1 MSFAADVKNELCKAE
16 HSKKQLELLSKGA
29 AYAMTEDGDGC
40 FFNTEN
46 KKAAA
51 CIADAFEAVGTE
63 YEVGESVFRG
73 RTLYTVTLFDKSYA
87 YPIPDCSGDDAFG
100 VYLRGIFLVC
110 GLVANPEKG
119 YQLELFL
126 HNENKCL
133 NILSMIEEHG
143 MGAKLSS
150 RRGSSFLYIKESEK
164 ISDMLTY
171 MGAMMQA
178 MEIMNVKIFKEVRNN
193 VNRTVNCEAAN
204 LDKTI
209 AAAQKQADDISYIF
223 EKRGEGYLPDE
234 LLQVARIRLAAH
246 ELSLS
251 DIGKMLEPPISRSG
265 VNHRLKKISLIADT
279 LRGEEKQGE

>member
-16 HSKKQLELLSKGA
+16 HSRKQLELLSKGA
-29 AYAMTEDGDGC
+29 AYAMTEDGEGC

-46 KKAAA
+46 KRVADS
-51 CIADAFEAVGTE
+51 IADAFDSVGKE
-63 YEVGESVFRG
+63 YSTGESTFRG
-73 RTLYTVTLFDKSYA
+73 RTLYTVTLADKSYA
-87 YPIPDCSGDDAFG
+87 YPMPDCSGDDAFG

-126 HNENKCL
+126 HDESKCRTL
-133 NILSMIEEHG
+133 LSMIEEHG

-178 MEIMNVKIFKEVRNN
+178 MEIMNVKIYKEVRTMSTEASTARRLTLTRLSPPHRSR
-193 VNRTVNCEAAN
+193 RTI
-204 LDKTI
+204 LITY
-209 AAAQKQADDISYIF
+209 S
-223 EKRGEGYLPDE
+223 
-234 LLQVARIRLAAH
+234 
-246 ELSLS
+246 
-251 DIGKMLEPPISRSG
+251 
-265 VNHRLKKISLIADT
+265 KK
-279 LRGEEKQGE
+279 EEKGICPTSFCRWQKSALPHLSCRSAI